1 MEGMVDKPPFDER
14 PPHLPHGYD
23 EEDDEERDDRATRR
37 RAKRAVV
44 DDRVA
49 LVERLVAMRDEAL
62 ALLPIPADVEPELA
76 LARRLKASGAKKRQ
90 VRFVARLLT
99 DRDGPILAAERGE
112 VGHLGGAASQ
122 WLDHLL
128 QGEEAAID
136 TLMAT
141 CPEAD
146 RQRVRQLVR
155 QAHRSAASDRA
166 ADRLLAYLQELAP
179 PAPPEGPADQDV

>member
-1 MEGMVDKPPFDER
+1 MVDKPPLDER
-14 PPHLPHGYD
+14 PRHLIPGLD
-23 EEDDEERDDRATRR
+23 DDDDDEPNERAIRR

-44 DDRVA
+44 DDRVVLA
-49 LVERLVAMRDEAL
+49 ERLVALRDEAL

-90 VRFVARLLT
+90 IRFVARLLT

-112 VGHLGGAASQ
+112 EGHLGGLATQ

-128 QGEEAAID
+128 QGEDAAID
-136 TLMAT
+136 TLIAT